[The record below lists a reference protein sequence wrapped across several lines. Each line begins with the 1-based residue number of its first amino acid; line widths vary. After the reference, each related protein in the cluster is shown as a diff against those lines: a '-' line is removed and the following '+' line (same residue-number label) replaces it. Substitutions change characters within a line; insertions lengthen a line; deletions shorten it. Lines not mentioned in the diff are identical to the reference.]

1 MIGFC
6 EKWWMT
12 AARGVVALAFGMAV
26 LAWPSLEHRT
36 LAVAFGV
43 FALVDGLM
51 LAALAFVARDVLE
64 QWWLVLVES
73 CVSLVVAGV
82 ALLWRA
88 GDGIGLLALIAAWAV
103 VTGVV
108 EVEAGVRL
116 RRLASGETSL
126 LLAGG
131 LSLVVGIALVAL
143 PESEAVRLAWA
154 IGGFGVLYGATLMLV
169 ATRLRRLALAARPA
183 LRR

>member
-12 AARGVVALAFGMAV
+12 AGRGLVALSFGAAVLFWPGLDHRTMAV
-26 LAWPSLEHRT
+26 
-36 LAVAFGV
+36 VFGV
-43 FALVDGLM
+43 FVLVDGLM
-51 LAALAFVARDVLE
+51 LAVLALVARDVLE

-73 CVSLVVAGV
+73 CVSLAVAIV
-82 ALLWRA
+82 ALAWTA
-88 GDGIGLLALIAAWAV
+88 SDGIGLLALLATWAV

-116 RRLASGETSL
+116 RRLAAGEPSL

-131 LSLVVGIALVAL
+131 LSLVLGIALVAL
-143 PESEAVRLAWA
+143 PETEAAHMTWAVGWFGLAY
-154 IGGFGVLYGATLMLV
+154 GGALVLV
-169 ATRLRRLALAARPA
+169 AARLRRLALAARPA
-183 LRR
+183 SRR